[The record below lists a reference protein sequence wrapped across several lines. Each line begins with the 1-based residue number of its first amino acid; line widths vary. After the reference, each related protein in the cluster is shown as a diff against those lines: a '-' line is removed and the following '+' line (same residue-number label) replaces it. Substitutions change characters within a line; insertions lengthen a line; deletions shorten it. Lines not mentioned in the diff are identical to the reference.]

1 MTWSKKFEKSF
12 LTVEIEVLGGV
23 GMNLSPRPRII
34 ASSFVGEKV
43 EDKL

>member
-1 MTWSKKFEKSF
+1 MTWSKTFEK
-12 LTVEIEVLGGV
+12 TVEFEVLGGV